1 MTNYE
6 DLTEEERDMAEA
18 MIIKANERNV
28 LVNQNLFAVAKARCK
43 LGLDITVCPCHKH
56 DIDRGC
62 ISAKCYREI
71 QETGRCSCN
80 CFEK

>member
-1 MTNYE
+1 MNYE
-6 DLTEEERDMAEA
+6 DLNQEERDMLEA

-28 LVNQNLFAVAKARCK
+28 LINQNIYAVAKARCR

-56 DIDRGC
+56 DKDRGC

-71 QETGRCSCN
+71 QETGHCSCN